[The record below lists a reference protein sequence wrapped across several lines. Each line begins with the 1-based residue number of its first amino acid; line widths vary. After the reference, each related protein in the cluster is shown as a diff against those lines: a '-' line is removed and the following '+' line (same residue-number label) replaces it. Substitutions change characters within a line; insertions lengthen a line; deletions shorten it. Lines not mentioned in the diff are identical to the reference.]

1 MLSVSWLARSQFWN
15 QIMTNARLH
24 SKLVREDLES
34 MGSREVY
41 QFVNQFSPVE
51 IVEVEEEEQEKE
63 KLDKGWVQPPW
74 KKSTWATKDVEN
86 AKACDADGD
95 DAKPSGSKEVAVG
108 KEGAAGKEVAVEGP
122 KPKEPKIS
130 LKPKTKK
137 MPKTPK
143 PPDTPPPKKVEAA
156 SSASGGDGAGNG
168 DTGAM
173 KHIMDKACCFPFVKC
188 FRATIGHCC
197 SSLKFNSELYRIT
210 LPISH
215 SLCVI
220 WGPMAR

>member
-1 MLSVSWLARSQFWN
+1 M
-15 QIMTNARLH
+15 
-24 SKLVREDLES
+24 K
-34 MGSREVY
+34 
-41 QFVNQFSPVE
+41 
-51 IVEVEEEEQEKE
+51 
-63 KLDKGWVQPPW
+63 
-74 KKSTWATKDVEN
+74 N

-108 KEGAAGKEVAVEGP
+108 KEAAAGKEVAVEGP

-137 MPKTPK
+137 MPKRSVETQTPK

-173 KHIMDKACCFPFVKC
+173 KQIMDKACCFPFVKC

-215 SLCVI
+215 SLCVT